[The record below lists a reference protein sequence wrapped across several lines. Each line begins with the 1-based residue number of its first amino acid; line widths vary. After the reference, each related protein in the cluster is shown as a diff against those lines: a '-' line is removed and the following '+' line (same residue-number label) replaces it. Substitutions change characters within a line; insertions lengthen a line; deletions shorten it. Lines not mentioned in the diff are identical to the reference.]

1 MDVMTVSLK
10 TASPTNDQ
18 EKQNPRNH
26 PQNPQHHEAVPQQ
39 GPAIRN
45 ILDQERMQS
54 TSYGENLSQF

>member
-1 MDVMTVSLK
+1 M
-10 TASPTNDQ
+10 NDQ

-54 TSYGENLSQF
+54 TS